1 MFKIWAKIHVEVYK
15 MHITN
20 GNNEKNM
27 FSKKGGVGKWF
38 SKNGY
43 YVLLVACFGVIAAT
57 AVWSLTGSDETDL
70 SLTQQPKQSD
80 LSIYVPSATPK
91 ASPSKDANVNAEP
104 TKQPETSQGK
114 PSTATSTFIMPITGT
129 LAQKYSMD
137 ALVFSDTLNQW
148 QVHNGI
154 DLAADDGTD
163 VLAAA
168 SGTVVASASDTMMGY
183 TVVIDHG
190 NGLKSEYSSLK
201 NANVVVGDTVAKGE
215 IIGQIGNT
223 AITESKVGPHL
234 HFAAMYNDEYV
245 DPSVYLP
252 GGSK

>member
-1 MFKIWAKIHVEVYK
+1 MFMLWAKIHVEVYE

-27 FSKKGGVGKWF
+27 FSKKGGIGKWF

-57 AVWSLTGSDETDL
+57 AVWSLTGNDETDL

-91 ASPSKDANVNAEP
+91 ASPSKDTNVNAEP
-104 TKQPETSQGK
+104 TKQPEASQGK
-114 PSTATSTFIMPITGT
+114 TTSTSTFIMPIAGT
-129 LAQKYSMD
+129 LAQGYSMD

-148 QVHNGI
+148 QVHSGI
-154 DLAADDGTD
+154 DLLADEGAD
-163 VLAAA
+163 VVAAA
-168 SGTVVASASDTMMGY
+168 AGTVVTAGSDTMMGY

-201 NANVVVGDTVAKGE
+201 NSDVEVGDTVAKGE

-223 AITESKVGPHL
+223 AITESKLGPHL
-234 HFAAMYNDEYV
+234 HFAAMYNEEYV
-245 DPSVYLP
+245 DPNAYLP
-252 GGSK
+252 GGTK